1 MGSEGIEGS
10 GNGPEMRVRR
20 GRGLAAVG
28 PARRLDPSYSA
39 VVRFLRIALPIVALA
54 LVALVA
60 AWPYLQKENIAFT
73 IGFVTSEL
81 TGDQQP
87 VMVNPRYTGT
97 DQQDRPYSITADLAH
112 NLVQDTTR
120 VDLDNPKADMT
131 LEDGT
136 WLVVTAD
143 KGVYARTEEIL
154 DLSGSVNLFQDEGY
168 ELKTESVRIDLDAGT
183 AESTTP
189 TEGQGP
195 FGLLKAEGFRVLDLG
210 KTILFTGNASLVLY
224 PDSFGGGS

>member
-1 MGSEGIEGS
+1 MNAEGIEGR
-10 GNGPEMRVRR
+10 GPATEPRR
-20 GRGLAAVG
+20 GSGLSAVG

-39 VVRFLRIALPIVALA
+39 VVRFLRIILPVVALA

-81 TGDQQP
+81 GGDQQP

-97 DQQDRPYSITADLAH
+97 DSEDRPYSITADLAH
-112 NLVQDTTR
+112 NLVQDTAR

-131 LEDGT
+131 MDDGT
-136 WLVVTAD
+136 WLVITAD
-143 KGVYARTEEIL
+143 KGVYAREEELL
-154 DLSGSVNLFQDEGY
+154 DLSGAVNLFQDEGY
-168 ELKTESVRIDLDAGT
+168 ELRTEAVRIDLDAGT
-183 AESTTP
+183 AESTTA

-195 FGLLKAEGFRVLDLG
+195 FGTLNAEGFRVLDLG
-210 KTILFTGNASLVLY
+210 KTILFTGKSSLVLY